1 VTDAE
6 LERRDRRLRRFATA
20 VVVDRR
26 RTEAVLDRSYPRAIR
41 LPPLPALRF
50 VLRECA
56 RELHRPQDTVTV
68 ARDPRR
74 AALER
79 VLGRLLPRERA
90 VLHLFA
96 VAGLDARDASSVLGL
111 GVAETQ
117 GFFELASGQLRRALL
132 DESLFG
138 NDVELF
144 DEAVEAHVG
153 YLRRERLEE
162 LRLVRAQPSRPR
174 TAIAVSALAFVAA
187 AAGAAFLAARPVAA
201 AVVDE
206 TWSCTATAGIQVAA
220 GHGFLHLAPA
230 VQLRDAP
237 VTFALGTP
245 RCRHLRLR
253 IPLGSNAPHST
264 QVSGSFTAACK
275 PEKVIIFRAR
285 ITLSHGVAARA
296 EVTVRDERSGRT
308 IAYVDWS
315 PKRITSWLAPGCT
328 AFPV

>member
-20 VVVDRR
+20 VVADRR
-26 RTEAVLDRSYPRAIR
+26 RAEAVLERAYPQAIALEPVR
-41 LPPLPALRF
+41 ALRV
-50 VLRECA
+50 VLRECG
-56 RELHRPQDTVTV
+56 RELHSRAAGRV

-90 VLHLFA
+90 VLHLVA
-96 VAGLDARDASSVLGL
+96 VAGLDAHDASRVLGL
-111 GVAETQ
+111 GEPATSRL
-117 GFFELASGQLRRALL
+117 FEAACGRLRRALL
-132 DESLFG
+132 EESLLG

-153 YLRRERLEE
+153 YLGRERLEE
-162 LRLVRAQPSRPR
+162 LRPVRSQPRR
-174 TAIAVSALAFVAA
+174 RGATAVLGLAVVATG
-187 AAGAAFLAARPVAA
+187 AGAAFLAARPVAA

-206 TWSCTATAGIQVAA
+206 TWSCAAPAGIQVAA
-220 GHGFLHLAPA
+220 GHSSLHLAPA

-237 VTFALGTP
+237 VTFALGAQ

-253 IPLGSNAPHST
+253 IPFDSDTAHST
-264 QVSGSFTAACK
+264 KVVGSFVAACK

-296 EVTVRDERSGRT
+296 EVAVRDERSGRT

-315 PKRITSWLAPGCT
+315 PKKIKSWLAPGCT